1 LSYRSGW
8 EAKTNVFYL
17 EKKKKAILLLALRT
31 AIEWG
36 EKGGEI
42 KKPLIV
48 SGKIAG
54 VQANYSPPE
63 G

>member
-1 LSYRSGW
+1 MSS
-8 EAKTNVFYL
+8 K
-17 EKKKKAILLLALRT
+17 ILRT

>member
-1 LSYRSGW
+1 MAISWGLLGRLR
-8 EAKTNVFYL
+8 TNC
-17 EKKKKAILLLALRT
+17 LRT

-48 SGKIAG
+48 SGKIVG

>member
-1 LSYRSGW
+1 MYSIWRR
-8 EAKTNVFYL
+8 
-17 EKKKKAILLLALRT
+17 KKRQDSCSDLRT